1 MKFIH
6 TADLHLGKTV
16 NGFSMLE
23 DQRHIL
29 SAIVD
34 AVGREKPDALVIA
47 GDIYDKAVPP
57 EDAVQLFE
65 DFLEDVSG
73 MGVSVL
79 AVSGNHDS
87 AVRFSFGS
95 ELMKKSGIHFAHPFC
110 PDTKPV
116 SFSDEFGEVLFYMLP
131 FVRPSSVRRF
141 FPEEEIGTYEKA
153 VECCV
158 RSMRMDPAKRNVLV
172 AHQFVTGAQ
181 RSDSEE
187 VSVGGLDNVAAE
199 IFDGIDYVA
208 LGHIHG
214 PQKIGR
220 ESLRYSGTPLKY
232 SFSECSHKKSL
243 TLVTMAQKGCVT
255 VDEIPLVP
263 LHDMRML
270 RGTFSEVCGMA
281 EKKAVDANDYVGV
294 ILTDEE
300 EVPSG
305 SEKLRNLFPNLMSV
319 EYDNTRTRLSAHI
332 ENLDDVKGMS
342 PLDLFDKLYEQQ
354 NARHISDMQK
364 KYLAEM
370 IDRLRG
376 GE

>member
-6 TADLHLGKTV
+6 TADLHLGKSV

-29 SAIVD
+29 STI
-34 AVGREKPDALVIA
+34 GKIIGEQKPDALLIA

-65 DFLEDVSG
+65 EFLEDVSG
-73 MGVSVL
+73 KGIEVF
-79 AVSGNHDS
+79 AISGNHDS

-110 PDTKPV
+110 GRSAPV
-116 SFSDEFGEVLFYMLP
+116 ELHDEFGEVCIYMLP
-131 FVRPSSVRRF
+131 FVRPASVRKY
-141 FPEEEIGTYEKA
+141 FPGKDIDSYEKA

-158 RSMRMDPAKRNVLV
+158 DSMGVDVSKRNVLI

-187 VSVGGLDNVAAE
+187 ISVGGLDNISADV
-199 IFDGIDYVA
+199 FDDFDYVA

-243 TLVTMAQKGCVT
+243 SLVTMGQKGNISIE
-255 VDEIPLVP
+255 EISLPP
-263 LHDMRML
+263 LHDMRTL
-270 RGTFSEVCGMA
+270 RGSFSAVCAMA
-281 EKKAVDANDYVGV
+281 GDFDKNYYVGV
-294 ILTDEE
+294 TLTDEDE
-300 EVPSG
+300 IPSVT
-305 SEKLRNLFPNLMSV
+305 EKLRNVFPNLMSV
-319 EYDNTRTRLSAHI
+319 EYDNSRTRLNSQI
-332 ENLDDVKGMS
+332 ENLEDVRGIS
-342 PLDLFDKLYEQQ
+342 PLELFDMLYEQQ
-354 NARHISDMQK
+354 NACHLSDEQK
-364 KYLAEM
+364 KYLSAM
-370 IDRLRG
+370 IERLRG
-376 GE
+376 N

>member
-6 TADLHLGKTV
+6 TADLHLGKGV

-29 SAIVD
+29 STI
-34 AVGREKPDALVIA
+34 GKIIGEQKPDALLIA

-65 DFLEDVSG
+65 EFLEDVSG
-73 MGVSVL
+73 KGIEVF
-79 AVSGNHDS
+79 AISGNHDS

-110 PDTKPV
+110 GRSAPV
-116 SFSDEFGEVLFYMLP
+116 ELHDEFGEVCIYMLP
-131 FVRPSSVRRF
+131 FVRPASVRKY
-141 FPEEEIGTYEKA
+141 FPGKDIDSYEMA

-158 RSMRMDPAKRNVLV
+158 DSMGVDVSKRNVLI

-187 VSVGGLDNVAAE
+187 ISVGGLDNISADV
-199 IFDGIDYVA
+199 FDDFDYVA

-243 TLVTMAQKGCVT
+243 SLVTMGQKGNISIE
-255 VDEIPLVP
+255 EISLPP
-263 LHDMRML
+263 LHDMRTL
-270 RGTFSEVCGMA
+270 RGSFSAVCAMTGDFD
-281 EKKAVDANDYVGV
+281 KNDYVGV
-294 ILTDEE
+294 TLTDEDE
-300 EVPSG
+300 IPSVT
-305 SEKLRNLFPNLMSV
+305 EKLRNVFPNLMSV
-319 EYDNTRTRLSAHI
+319 EYDNSRTRLNSQI
-332 ENLDDVKGMS
+332 ENLEDVRGIS
-342 PLDLFDKLYEQQ
+342 PLELFDMLYEQQ
-354 NARHISDMQK
+354 NACHLSDEQK
-364 KYLAEM
+364 KYLSAM
-370 IDRLRG
+370 IERLRG
-376 GE
+376 N